1 MCRSAKSAR
10 KNKNKNCSHTRD
22 SAVRYYVQHENS
34 TWKFTVCIIVCM
46 NLRGVGEDR
55 RNRQTDRQTDRQ
67 THETVA
73 ASLFLRETE
82 RTDMK
87 TQTHICWEDNRRNNI
102 FEF

>member
-1 MCRSAKSAR
+1 MRTEK
-10 KNKNKNCSHTRD
+10 
-22 SAVRYYVQHENS
+22 
-34 TWKFTVCIIVCM
+34 
-46 NLRGVGEDR
+46 
-55 RNRQTDRQTDRQ
+55 QTDRQTDRQ

-102 FEF
+102 FEFEVFTEKETDRGTDGCERCF